1 MSKYLNLNQRAKTQ
15 FLDQVRRL
23 MRKLYFLGLF
33 MVVLT
38 TLFSSSC
45 SNQPETVNLG
55 ACLALNGSAAVYGES
70 QKNGIDLAV
79 NEIKA
84 GQYLGPNTLITSKV
98 VDIGSTPDQVVNAMN
113 GLINE
118 TKVIGILGPTLSS
131 QAVVADPL
139 AQKAKIPV
147 IAISNTVSGITE
159 MGDFIFRCSLP
170 ESQVVA
176 NTIESAINQYGI
188 KRVGILWG
196 NDDTFTVSS
205 YQAFLNAVNKNNL
218 QITADQTFKR
228 GDSDFKVLLN
238 KIINTGPDAL
248 IASAFVQEAQLIIQQ
263 ARSLGFKGL
272 IIGGNGF
279 NSVDLIK
286 QAGDSAEG
294 VMVGTAW
301 NINNNGAKNSAF
313 VAAYKKVYAKE
324 PDQFA
329 AQSYTGV
336 WLFAEAIRAGGRS
349 DSESVRKSLLQI
361 KNFETALGNFSFT
374 AGREPLHAS
383 IVQIVHNGQFEILK

>member
-1 MSKYLNLNQRAKTQ
+1 
-15 FLDQVRRL
+15 

-176 NTIESAINQYGI
+176 NTIEIAINQYGI

>member
-23 MRKLYFLGLF
+23 MRKLYFPGLF

-176 NTIESAINQYGI
+176 NTIEIAINQYGI

>member
-79 NEIKA
+79 NEINA
-84 GQYLGPNTLITSKV
+84 GQYLGPNTLLTSKV
-98 VDIGSTPDQVVNAMN
+98 VDIGSTPDQVVSAMN

-176 NTIESAINQYGI
+176 NTIEIAINQYGI

>member
-1 MSKYLNLNQRAKTQ
+1 
-15 FLDQVRRL
+15 
-23 MRKLYFLGLF
+23 
-33 MVVLT
+33 VVLT

-176 NTIESAINQYGI
+176 NTIEIAINQYGI